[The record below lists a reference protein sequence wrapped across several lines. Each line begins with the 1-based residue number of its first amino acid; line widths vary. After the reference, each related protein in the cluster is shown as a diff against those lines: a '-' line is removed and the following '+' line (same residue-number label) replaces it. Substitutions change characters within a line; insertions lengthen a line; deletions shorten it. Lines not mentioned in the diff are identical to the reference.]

1 MDEHSLLESWACSAV
16 DRSGNKQ
23 LRLFN
28 RQSKD
33 CRRRL
38 DSNYTKVSLIEARGQ
53 PLITQAS

>member
-1 MDEHSLLESWACSAV
+1 MDEHSLLESWERSAT

-23 LRLFN
+23 SRLFN

-33 CRRRL
+33 CRRRW
-38 DSNYTKVSLIEARGQ
+38 DSRNTKIALIEARGQ